1 MNERRNDAN
10 DCQSDGRSAV
20 ASATPANIEEVPE
33 VTVQDVPALPGA
45 STGSPNGDPSCPSA
59 STPDNHWPEWMKRH
73 VSFIQAGATSSEF
86 DRVLQK
92 FIELE
97 TSLGFPT
104 GQVTAGFAQL
114 IKRNINT
121 G

>member
-10 DCQSDGRSAV
+10 DGRSSV

-33 VTVQDVPALPGA
+33 VTVQDAPALPGA

-59 STPDNHWPEWMKRH
+59 STPDNNWPEWMKRH

-104 GQVTAGFAQL
+104 GQVTAGFALL
-114 IKRNINT
+114 IKRDVNT